1 MKKKGKVFINNSIF
15 HYLCAMKFKK
25 EYKVR
30 NIAGENIIIKQGRFG
45 DDMTRVIALNESS
58 LLLWEQL
65 QGKDFEAQD
74 VVNILTENYDID
86 DATAAADAKVWV
98 EKLVECEL
106 VE

>member
-1 MKKKGKVFINNSIF
+1 
-15 HYLCAMKFKK
+15 MKFKK

-45 DDMTRVIALNESS
+45 ADMTRVIALNESS

-65 QGKDFEAQD
+65 QGKDFETED
-74 VVNILTENYDID
+74 VVNILLDNYDID
-86 DATAAADAKVWV
+86 STTATNDAKVWI

>member
-1 MKKKGKVFINNSIF
+1 
-15 HYLCAMKFKK
+15 MKFKK

-45 DDMTRVIALNESS
+45 ADMTRVIALNESS

-65 QGKDFEAQD
+65 QGKDFETED
-74 VVNILTENYDID
+74 VINILLENYDID
-86 DATAAADAKVWV
+86 NSTATTDAKVWV

>member
-1 MKKKGKVFINNSIF
+1 
-15 HYLCAMKFKK
+15 MKFKK

-45 DDMTRVIALNESS
+45 ADMTRVIALNESS

-65 QGKDFEAQD
+65 QGKDFELED
-74 VVNILTENYDID
+74 VVNILTEHYDID
-86 DATAAADAKVWV
+86 SATATADAKVWV
-98 EKLVECEL
+98 EKLTECEL

>member
-1 MKKKGKVFINNSIF
+1 
-15 HYLCAMKFKK
+15 MKFKK

-45 DDMTRVIALNESS
+45 ADMTRVIALNESS

-65 QGKDFEAQD
+65 QGKDFETED
-74 VVNILTENYDID
+74 VINILLENYDID
-86 DATAAADAKVWV
+86 NSTATADAKVWV